1 MTGVTI
7 RGACTVEEAA
17 DLLDAG
23 RSVVVLPR
31 CSTRSP
37 VRPSPRLTW
46 IPVAANAP
54 PRTPLHGG
62 QVSPGIP
69 LATGGPRGELG
80 STRARWATRE
90 HLAPLHSRARSG
102 THSGE
107 AQRTK
112 RIRRLRMEIDWRKNP
127 SDPFVDTSG
136 KRDSRLHV
144 CATLITDRFA
154 PSRRTSPNRSISCDE
169 FVAK

>member
-112 RIRRLRMEIDWRKNP
+112 RIRRLRMEIDWRKAQP
-127 SDPFVDTSG
+127 PLPGHFRIS
-136 KRDSRLHV
+136 RDSRLHV
-144 CATLITDRFA
+144 VAIDHRDRLHHCAEPHPLDQ
-154 PSRRTSPNRSISCDE
+154 
-169 FVAK
+169 